1 MIRRNHVIAL
11 AASCLLA
18 CGAETASSPTSGATA
33 SGGGGQTSSST
44 GAGGDSTASIGSA
57 GGGGSTSSANATTG
71 PSGGGGSEP
80 CTPST
85 GTEPVGSA
93 SVRDNATC
101 LVWQTTEGSPLN
113 NINGAKHCADLAQDG
128 FDDWRLPG
136 PEEMATWP
144 MLTSS
149 ANAYVT
155 APTYIAKNAVSD
167 EMGCKANAHSCNL
180 AKYSMQGMSTC
191 AWQGV
196 GYQGPL
202 VCVRGASAE
211 GSLPTMLMATQCSI
225 CASHVTGATA
235 DFKEADCLPFAD

>member
-1 MIRRNHVIAL
+1 MLRKYHRLVL

-44 GAGGDSTASIGSA
+44 GAGGDSTASKGSA
-57 GGGGSTSSANATTG
+57 GGGSTSSANATTG
-71 PSGGGGSEP
+71 PAGGGGSEP

-85 GTEPVGSA
+85 GSEPVGNA
-93 SVRDNATC
+93 SVRDKATC

-113 NINGAKHCADLAQDG
+113 NINGAKHCADLTQDG

-144 MLTSS
+144 LLTSS

-155 APTYIAKNAVSD
+155 APTYIAKNAASD

-180 AKYSMQGMSTC
+180 AKYSMQGMSAC

-202 VCVRGASAE
+202 VCVRGTSAE

-225 CASHVTGATA
+225 CASHVTGANA